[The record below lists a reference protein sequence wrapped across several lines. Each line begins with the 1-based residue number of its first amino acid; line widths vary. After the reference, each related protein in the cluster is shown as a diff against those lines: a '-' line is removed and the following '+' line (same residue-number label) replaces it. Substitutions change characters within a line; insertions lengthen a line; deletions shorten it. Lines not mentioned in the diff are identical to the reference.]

1 MELARWMLRVG
12 IRQAYRGISGSQ
24 LQDQAPG
31 KCGVMQ
37 GGQPRGVA
45 TLRLR
50 LIRALPCRDAN
61 IAGVFVSGQ
70 KRVVFGVIKR
80 ELRLRSAIEPV
91 IGHMKERRPPRPM
104 PPQRPRR

>member
-31 KCGVMQ
+31 KCGL

-50 LIRALPCRDAN
+50 LIRALPCRDAVV
-61 IAGVFVSGQ
+61 AGVVSCQ
-70 KRVVFGVIKR
+70 KRGVFGVNKR
-80 ELRLRSAIEPV
+80 ELRRRSREPV
-91 IGHMKERRPPRPM
+91 VGHMKERRPPRPM